1 MRTFLRIVA
10 AVMMLVTA
18 SAAFAQSEYR
28 ARAGDTLL
36 IEVLEDPSLNRST
49 VILPDG
55 RFSFP
60 FAGTIKAA
68 GRTISQIEAAI
79 TAGIK
84 SNFAATPNVFVAV
97 QPKERQRVSGAA
109 AEPDTINVYFL
120 GEVNKPGLVKV
131 EPGTT
136 FLQAIAQS
144 GGMTKFAATKRL
156 QLRSVNKTTGA
167 QTIYSFNYKAIS
179 DGGMMRSDP
188 KLKDGDVILVPERRL
203 FE

>member
-1 MRTFLRIVA
+1 
-10 AVMMLVTA
+10 MLMTA
-18 SAAFAQSEYR
+18 SVAFAQSEYR

-36 IEVLEDPSLNRST
+36 IEVLEDASLNRST

-55 RFSFP
+55 RISFP

-79 TAGIK
+79 TAGIQ
-84 SNFAATPNVFVAV
+84 SNFASTPNVFVAV
-97 QPKERQRVSGAA
+97 QPKERRPVSGAA
-109 AEPDTINVYFL
+109 KEPDTINVYFL

-144 GGMTKFAATKRL
+144 GGLTKFAATKRL
-156 QLRSVNKTTGA
+156 QLRSVNKTTGE

-179 DGGMMRSDP
+179 DGGVMRADP